1 MAAVAAWQRLGFG
14 SEGLL
19 AVAAAPVGDGLA
31 LLRVVWWEEPLPIEA
46 SEAGCCS
53 RGPVGVARPEIVS
66 AAFSRLR
73 KSSMLC
79 LCATFLR
86 SSWLSTRVRPW
97 CSVPFC
103 ASSVS
108 TSRSIFSSL
117 RLALIGSSLNDGIVQ
132 SSSVSGAAFLCG
144 GGGGIE
150 GDGLAAVAPGLSR
163 ERLLL
168 PALLLLPEG

>member
-1 MAAVAAWQRLGFG
+1 MAAVAEWQRLGG
-14 SEGLL
+14 SSEGLL
-19 AVAAAPVGDGLA
+19 TTEAEALVGDGLA
-31 LLRVVWWEEPLPIEA
+31 LLRVPWEEPLPMEA
-46 SEAGCCS
+46 SEADCCS
-53 RGPVGVARPEIVS
+53 PGPVGVARPDAVS
-66 AAFSRLR
+66 AAFNRFK
-73 KSSMLC
+73 KSTMFC
-79 LCATFLR
+79 LWPTFLR

-97 CSVPFC
+97 CSMPFC
-103 ASSVS
+103 AWSISI
-108 TSRSIFSSL
+108 SRSIFSSL
-117 RLALIGSSLNDGIVQ
+117 RHALTGSSLSDGIVQ